1 MKTVSYKNEQEWHA
15 LRAQN
20 VGASESAGLLNCQ
33 AEYQMSGFTLWN
45 VKAGRIDPP
54 EVKGERVEWG
64 KRLEQV
70 IAEAAC
76 EEYGWQS
83 GAGGYVVHPTLK
95 GMACSLDHVIFAG
108 GEAEEFGGPGCL
120 EVKNTDWLI
129 HRSQWTEDEPP
140 LHIIVQL
147 QHQLACTGY
156 GWGVVVSLV
165 GGNRL
170 ERYVYERRPK
180 LIGEIENRI
189 AAFWKSIEANEPPA
203 VDNSTSAAATLKTLY
218 GHAVNGKAFDF
229 TQSQD
234 FSDRVYQLNQARLDK
249 KVALSNER
257 AAANWILN
265 EMGDAESGMS
275 DGVEILTA
283 KTSER
288 KGYTVE
294 PTTFR
299 TIRLKEI

>member
-1 MKTVSYKNEQEWHA
+1 MKTIPYKTDAEWHA

-20 VGASESAGLLNCQ
+20 VGASESAGLLHCQ
-33 AEYQMSGFTLWN
+33 AEYQMSAYTLWH
-45 VKAGRIDPP
+45 VKSGRIDPP
-54 EVKGERVEWG
+54 DVKGERVKWG

-95 GMACSLDHVIFAG
+95 GMACTLDHVIFAG
-108 GEAEEFGGPGCL
+108 PEAEQFGGPGCL

-129 HRSQWTEDEPP
+129 HRRQWTEDEPP
-140 LHIIVQL
+140 VHIIVQL
-147 QHQLACTGY
+147 QHQLACADY
-156 GWGVVVSLV
+156 DWGVVVSLV

-180 LIGEIENRI
+180 LIGAIENRI
-189 AAFWKSIEANEPPA
+189 AEFWKSIEADEQPG

-218 GHAVNGKAFDF
+218 GQAINGKAFDF
-229 TQSQD
+229 TQSQE

-249 KVALSNER
+249 KASEANER

-265 EMGDAESGMS
+265 EMGEAEVGVS

-283 KTSER
+283 KTSQR
-288 KGYTVE
+288 KGFTVE
-294 PTTFR
+294 PTTCR